1 MVYNFDWKP
10 QLKSSVKANEAAAT
24 QYIKAKYGTS
34 PEEFVKMI
42 VKNQLP
48 QKKQSVA
55 EINFKKTVAI

>member
-10 QLKSSVKANEAAAT
+10 QPRSDVKASEVAAT

-34 PEEFVKMI
+34 PENFVKMI
-42 VKNQLP
+42 VKNQSP

-55 EINFKKTVAI
+55 QIDLKKSVAI